1 MFGTSCLLYAQK
13 AQAQLTCFPSPL
25 PRSNGSKLPSFPL
38 HPPFDAPKR
47 PPTHALVR
55 LIRLPAELEPVH
67 LERAE
72 KYPRRQREGD
82 LRRASGTR
90 VRVRTRKRALQRLGT
105 SRCGPRWSGAATSA
119 ACAERARTSIR
130 RRPSRRCK
138 WRWTRRHQGTTR
150 RQRRL
155 KRRYARITLFR
166 MSLVGC

>member
-55 LIRLPAELEPVH
+55 LIRLPAEFQLVH

-72 KYPRRQREGD
+72 QYSRRQREGD
-82 LRRASGTR
+82 LRRPSGTL
-90 VRVRTRKRALQRLGT
+90 VRVLTRKRAV
-105 SRCGPRWSGAATSA
+105 
-119 ACAERARTSIR
+119 ER
-130 RRPSRRCK
+130 RRAARGGR
-138 WRWTRRHQGTTR
+138 G
-150 RQRRL
+150 QRP
-155 KRRYARITLFR
+155 
-166 MSLVGC
+166 